1 MPKEFDVEMN
11 STNSKVRKSARKQT
25 SDTVPKELDDEI
37 NSPIY
42 KVRKPARKLTSEEL
56 SFEGKNVESFE
67 IEEVQNL
74 RRSSR
79 KTRFSK
85 VTFSTSK

>member
-11 STNSKVRKSARKQT
+11 STSSKVRKSARKQT

-37 NSPIY
+37 NSP
-42 KVRKPARKLTSEEL
+42 KVRKPARKLTSEKL

>member
-11 STNSKVRKSARKQT
+11 STSSKVRKSARKQT

-37 NSPIY
+37 NSP
-42 KVRKPARKLTSEEL
+42 KFRKPARKLTSEKL